1 MAQTEELSEVE
12 ISDAIGEVAN
22 MVMGSFKSRVQETIG
37 TLNVSIP
44 TIVKGQSLNVSV
56 GENASKTVINVN
68 IADEYAAELL
78 LFYRRKKKRKN

>member
-78 LFYRRKKKRKN
+78 LFYRREKKSKN

>member
-68 IADEYAAELL
+68 IVDEYAAELS

>member
-1 MAQTEELSEVE
+1 MAQTEELSEAE

-44 TIVKGQSLNVSV
+44 TIVKGQSLNASV
-56 GENASKTVINVN
+56 G
-68 IADEYAAELL
+68 
-78 LFYRRKKKRKN
+78 